1 MEIISNHMEDMALK
15 RNKKKNKRQL
25 QKLNKQTLENYS
37 KIGNYKATEG
47 SNEPEDIITRLQ
59 NIQIK

>member
-37 KIGNYKATEG
+37 KIGNYKVIEG
-47 SNEPEDIITRLQ
+47 SNDP
-59 NIQIK
+59 

>member
-37 KIGNYKATEG
+37 KIGNYKVVEG
-47 SNEPEDIITRLQ
+47 SNDPEDIITRLQ